1 MSDTSTAPLSSAEQM
16 QANYEKYKDK
26 FKDSTDELV
35 NSETFLSL
43 LVAEMTN
50 QDPLEPTSNTEF
62 VTQMAQFTSLQ
73 HTKDA
78 ASYSKSNYASS
89 LIGKTVTAQKVEG
102 KNVITKTGVVNSVLK
117 SEDSYLI
124 KIDGISF
131 DISKVIAVSSDTGSA
146 GTGLIGGNSL
156 GGMITGASMMIG
168 MNAVVK
174 APAGEGTEDS
184 TSQQTVSGII
194 ESVKVNDGK
203 VQIVIGGTAYDIES
217 VLEVAYPTVAGDGS
231 EGTVP
236 PAENS
241 GEESTVRDV
250 MEEMAS
256 SNLDQLMSV
265 VDQINENERARL
277 EDEAEEVLEKAA
289 ADAFLGEDIPD
300 LDELI

>member
-35 NSETFLSL
+35 NSDTFLSL

-124 KIDGISF
+124 KIDGVSF
-131 DISKVIAVSSDTGSA
+131 DISKVIAVSSDTVSS

-174 APAGEGTEDS
+174 APSGEDSEGS

-194 ESVKVNDGK
+194 ESVKVNDGN
-203 VQIVIGGTAYDIES
+203 VQIVIGGNAYDIES
-217 VLEVAYPTVAGDGS
+217 VLEVAYPTIPGDGS

-236 PAENS
+236 PVENS
-241 GEESTVRDV
+241 GEQSTVRDV

-265 VDQINENERARL
+265 VDQINENEKARL

-289 ADAFLGEDIPD
+289 ADAFLGDDIPD

>member
-26 FKDSTDELV
+26 FKDATDELV
-35 NSETFLSL
+35 NSDTFLSL

-102 KNVITKTGVVNSVLK
+102 KNVITKTGVIDSVLK

-124 KIDGISF
+124 KIDGVSF
-131 DISKVIAVSSDTGSA
+131 DISKVISVSSGTGST

-156 GGMITGASMMIG
+156 EGMITGASMMIG

-174 APAGEGTEDS
+174 KSAGGDAEEGS
-184 TSQQTVSGII
+184 TQQTVSGII
-194 ESVKVNDGK
+194 EAVKVNDGK
-203 VQIVIGGTAYDIES
+203 VQIVIGGSAYDIEN
-217 VLEVAYPTVAGDGS
+217 VLEVAYPTMIGDGS
-231 EGTVP
+231 EGTVSP
-236 PAENS
+236 VENS
-241 GEESTVRDV
+241 EDQSTVRDV
-250 MEEMAS
+250 MAEMAS
-256 SNLDQLMSV
+256 SNLDQLMNV
-265 VDQINENERARL
+265 VDQMNENEKARL

-289 ADAFLGEDIPD
+289 ADAFLDDDIPD

>member
-1 MSDTSTAPLSSAEQM
+1 MSDTSTAPLSSADQM

-174 APAGEGTEDS
+174 APAGGDTEGG

-217 VLEVAYPTVAGDGS
+217 VLEVAYPTLAGDGS
-231 EGTVP
+231 EGIIP

-241 GEESTVRDV
+241 GEQSTVRDV

-289 ADAFLGEDIPD
+289 ADAILGEDIPD

>member
-174 APAGEGTEDS
+174 APAGEDSEDS

-289 ADAFLGEDIPD
+289 ADAILGEDIPD